1 MNKEFYPAS
10 GTVLYQGVTGSGL
23 PVCVFPKEEFQ
34 TRYAFFAVRYG
45 GCDRRFLLDGNWL
58 DTPAGI
64 AHFLEHKMFDM
75 PGYNA
80 LEKLT
85 AMGASPNAF
94 TSHGMTGYLFSCTDG
109 FYENLEELLRFVMT
123 PCFSP
128 ESVEKEQGIIGQ
140 EIRMGEDSPARR
152 VQQNLLRAL
161 YSEHPARD
169 SIAGTVESIAQISA
183 DTLYDC
189 HRMFYHPGNMVLCC
203 AGDMDAE
210 KVLEL
215 ADRVVTT
222 PAGETALRD
231 YGREE
236 SLLPNQVRIEDK
248 MSVSMPLFRL
258 GAKLPREAEGGD
270 WARSMLVASL
280 ACELLLGEG
289 TPLYNA
295 MYQDGV
301 INKSFY
307 AGAFDFPGGGVCCAG
322 GRCADPGAVL
332 GRIVDG
338 AEAFRMDR
346 AAEKRLSGLKKKA
359 LGDFLMALDSLDD
372 LCHSQADGY
381 LSGWQHMDFPGIC
394 GEISGEEVERFLHE
408 TLQAQRLAISVVSPG
423 S

>member
-1 MNKEFYPAS
+1 MNRELYPAS
-10 GTVLYQGVTGSGL
+10 GTVLYRGTTGSGL
-23 PVCVFPKEEFQ
+23 PVCVFPKEGFQ
-34 TRYAFFAVRYG
+34 TKYAFLAVGYG
-45 GCDRRFLLDGNWL
+45 GCDRRFLLDGSWT

-85 AMGASPNAF
+85 AAGASPNAF

-109 FYENLEELLRFVMT
+109 FYGDLEELLRFVTT
-123 PCFSP
+123 PCFSQ

-161 YSEHPARD
+161 YSAHTVRD
-169 SIAGTVESIAQISA
+169 SIAGTVESIARISA
-183 DTLYDC
+183 ETLYDC

-203 AGDMDAE
+203 AGDLDAG
-210 KVLEL
+210 KVLEV

-222 PAGETALRD
+222 PAGAAVARD
-231 YGREE
+231 YGDEE
-236 SLLPNQVRIEDK
+236 SLLPAQVRIEDR

-258 GAKLPREAEGGD
+258 GAKMSRSGEGRD
-270 WARSMLVASL
+270 WARTMLLADL

-307 AGAFDFPGGGVCCAG
+307 SGAFDFPGGGVCCAG
-322 GRCADPGAVL
+322 GRCADPSAVL

-372 LCHSQADGY
+372 LCHTQADGA

-394 GEISGEEVERFLHE
+394 GEIGGEEVEHFLHE
-408 TLQAQRLAISVVSPG
+408 TLQAQRLAISVVSPAD
-423 S
+423 